1 MAIVYR
7 HIRLDKNEPF
17 YIGIGSSLRRAFIKG
32 GRSTYWNNIVNKT
45 DYEVQILFDDL
56 TWDEAC
62 EKEVELIA
70 LYGRKDLGTGT
81 LVNLSDGGHY
91 HLNLSDE
98 SRIKMR
104 NSQLGK
110 KQSDETKARKSR
122 SLKGMKRNDETKLR
136 MKLAQQGKIGKKH
149 SNESKEKISISQ
161 YKPVL
166 KLSLDGIVLEEYI
179 SKKQAEE
186 MNNIKLNAVLSKKN
200 IESGRRKTAGGYK
213 WQYKNNK

>member
-91 HLNLSDE
+91 HLNLSNE

-104 NSQLGK
+104 DSQLGK

-122 SLKGMKRNDETKLR
+122 ALKGMKRNDETKLK
-136 MKLAQQGKIGKKH
+136 MKLAKQGKIGKKH

-161 YKPVL
+161 YKPVM
-166 KLSLDGIVLEEYI
+166 KLSLDGVVLEEYI

-186 MNNIKLNAVLSKKN
+186 MNNIKLNAVLSKK
-200 IESGRRKTAGGYK
+200 SSRKTAGGYK

>member
-17 YIGIGSSLRRAFIKG
+17 YIGIGTDEKRAFVKR
-32 GRSTYWNNIVNKT
+32 GRSDYWKNIVSKS
-45 DYEVQILFDDL
+45 DYEVQILFNDL

-62 EKEVELIA
+62 EKEVELIN

-81 LVNLSDGGHY
+81 LVNMTDGGHY
-91 HLNLSDE
+91 HLNLSEE
-98 SRIKMR
+98 SRIRMR

-122 SLKGMKRNDETKLR
+122 SLKGMKRSEEVKAR
-136 MKLAQQGKIGKKH
+136 MSIAQKGKIWGKH
-149 SNESKEKISISQ
+149 SSESKEKISISQ

-166 KLSLDGIVLEEYI
+166 KLSLDGVVLEEYI